1 MKKNQFMFLVIFV
14 LATTSQYA
22 FSQIK
27 PTISIGTGIISH
39 RGMNGLAVENEIVFP
54 FKSNFSYGLNIGA
67 SMSSDKKFE
76 SMQIGSYIHQS
87 YYFSNA
93 NIYFEPEIYKNLKI
107 SVFAGGGIR
116 HSNST
121 QILVNSNFDVSPSNE
136 FVTGLGFETGI
147 STTYYFDNYNIG
159 IKYKHDFF
167 SEGFDYFGIKFGI
180 NLN

>member
-1 MKKNQFMFLVIFV
+1 MLFR
-14 LATTSQYA
+14 S
-22 FSQIK
+22 
-27 PTISIGTGIISH
+27 
-39 RGMNGLAVENEIVFP
+39 
-54 FKSNFSYGLNIGA
+54 
-67 SMSSDKKFE
+67 
-76 SMQIGSYIHQS
+76 
-87 YYFSNA
+87 

-147 STTYYFDNYNIG
+147 GTTYYFSNYNIG